1 MACAYDGHGPPAR
14 LPSLA
19 ITRPRPGVIIDRPL
33 SEPAL
38 ERVTSADGTSIAIW
52 RSGEG
57 PTLVAL
63 HGVTIDHTA
72 WDGVRPRLERARTLL
87 AVDRRG
93 HGASGEGGGD
103 YSLAREVADLLA
115 VVALV
120 DEPVDVVA
128 HSYGGLVAL
137 EAALTSDRI
146 GHLIVYEPSI
156 DDEPGFPGVVA
167 RVAELVSRGEG
178 EQAAVTLLVERSGVP
193 PDAVDA
199 VRELPLW
206 PILLRGVQVLPREG
220 AAVVGYR
227 FDPSRF
233 QRLATPTLVLV
244 GEESPGWRREA
255 MTRLQTTLSQ
265 AELRILAGQGHLAT
279 HTAPELLA
287 EEIVSFLERQ

>member
-1 MACAYDGHGPPAR
+1 M
-14 LPSLA
+14 
-19 ITRPRPGVIIDRPL
+19 

-38 ERVTSADGTSIAIW
+38 ERITSADGTSIAIW

-57 PTLVAL
+57 PPLVAL

-93 HGASGEGGGD
+93 HGASGEGGGE

-115 VVALV
+115 VVSLL
-120 DEPVDVVA
+120 DERLDVVA

-137 EAALTSDRI
+137 EAALTTDRI
-146 GHLIVYEPSI
+146 GRLIVYEPSI
-156 DDEPGFPGVVA
+156 DDDPEFPGLVA
-167 RVAELVSRGEG
+167 RVAELVSRGED

-206 PILLRGVQVLPREG
+206 PILLRGVRALPREG
-220 AAVVGYR
+220 AAVVDYR

-233 QRLATPTLVLV
+233 QRLATPTLVLL
-244 GEESPGWRREA
+244 GETSPGWRREA
-255 MTRLQTTLSQ
+255 MTRLRATLPQS
-265 AELRILAGQGHLAT
+265 ELRILTGQGHLAT
-279 HTAPELLA
+279 HAAPELLT
-287 EEIVSFLERQ
+287 EEILSFLECQGAAT

>member
-1 MACAYDGHGPPAR
+1 M
-14 LPSLA
+14 
-19 ITRPRPGVIIDRPL
+19 

-38 ERVTSADGTSIAIW
+38 ERITSADGTSIAIW
-52 RSGEG
+52 RSGDG
-57 PTLVAL
+57 PPLVAL

-72 WDGVRPRLERARTLL
+72 WDGVRPGLERTRTLL

-93 HGASGEGGGD
+93 HGASGEGGAD
-103 YSLAREVADLLA
+103 YSLAHEVADLLA
-115 VVALV
+115 VVALL

-137 EAALTSDRI
+137 EAALRSDRI
-146 GHLIVYEPSI
+146 GRLIVYEPSI
-156 DDEPGFPGVVA
+156 DDEPEFPGVVA
-167 RVAELVSRGEG
+167 RVGELVSRGED
-178 EQAAVTLLVERSGVP
+178 EEAAVTLLVERSGVP

-233 QRLATPTLVLV
+233 QQLASRTLVLV

-255 MTRLQTTLSQ
+255 MTLLQATLPQ

-279 HTAPELLA
+279 HTAPELLS
-287 EEIVSFLERQ
+287 EEIVSFLERQEAVT

>member
-1 MACAYDGHGPPAR
+1 
-14 LPSLA
+14 
-19 ITRPRPGVIIDRPL
+19 L
-33 SEPAL
+33 SESAL
-38 ERVTSADGTSIAIW
+38 ERIASADGTSIAIW

-57 PTLVAL
+57 PPLVAL

-93 HGASGEGGGD
+93 HGASERGGAD
-103 YSLAREVADLLA
+103 YSLAHEVADLLA
-115 VVALV
+115 VVALL

-146 GHLIVYEPSI
+146 GRLIVYEPSI
-156 DDEPGFPGVVA
+156 DDDPEFPGVVA
-167 RVAELVSRGEG
+167 RVAELVSRGEV

-193 PDAVDA
+193 PDAVDT

-206 PILLRGVQVLPREG
+206 PILLRGVQALPREG

-233 QRLATPTLVLV
+233 RQLAAPTLVLV
-244 GEESPGWRREA
+244 GEESPRWRHDA
-255 MTRLQTTLSQ
+255 MTRLQATLPE

-287 EEIVSFLERQ
+287 EEIGSFLERR

>member
-1 MACAYDGHGPPAR
+1 M
-14 LPSLA
+14 
-19 ITRPRPGVIIDRPL
+19 
-33 SEPAL
+33 SELTL
-38 ERVTSADGTSIAIW
+38 ERITSADGTSIAIW

-57 PTLVAL
+57 PPLVAL

-72 WDGVRPRLERARTLL
+72 WDGVRPRLERARTVL

-93 HGASGEGGGD
+93 HGASGKGGAD
-103 YSLAREVADLLA
+103 HSLAHEVADLLA
-115 VVALV
+115 EVEVL

-146 GHLIVYEPSI
+146 GRLIVYEPSI

-167 RVAELVSRGEG
+167 RVAELVSRGEDD
-178 EQAAVTLLVERSGVP
+178 QAAVPLLVERSGVP

-206 PILLRGVQVLPREG
+206 PILLGGVQVLPREG
-220 AAVVGYR
+220 AAMVGYR

-233 QRLATPTLVLV
+233 QRLATPLWCW
-244 GEESPGWRREA
+244 SARKAR
-255 MTRLQTTLSQ
+255 
-265 AELRILAGQGHLAT
+265 AGDVR
-279 HTAPELLA
+279 P
-287 EEIVSFLERQ
+287 

>member
-1 MACAYDGHGPPAR
+1 MPRTWAYHR
-14 LPSLA
+14 S
-19 ITRPRPGVIIDRPL
+19 PL

-38 ERVTSADGTSIAIW
+38 ERITSADGTQIAIW

-57 PTLVAL
+57 PPLIAL

-72 WDGVRPRLERARTLL
+72 WDGVRPRIERERTFV

-93 HGASGEGGGD
+93 HGASGSGGAD
-103 YSLAREVADLLA
+103 YSLDDEVADLLA
-115 VVALV
+115 VVALL
-120 DEPVDVVA
+120 DEPADVVA

-137 EAALTSDRI
+137 EAALRSNLI
-146 GHLIVYEPSI
+146 GRLIVYEPSI
-156 DDEPGFPGVVA
+156 DDEPEFPGVVA
-167 RVAELVSRGEG
+167 RVAELVRRGED

-193 PDAVDA
+193 ADAVDA

-227 FDPSRF
+227 FDPARF
-233 QRLATPTLVLV
+233 QQLATPTLVLV
-244 GEESPGWRREA
+244 GGESPDWRREA
-255 MTRLQTTLSQ
+255 MTLLQTTLPH
-265 AELRILAGQGHLAT
+265 AELGILAGQAHLAT

-287 EEIVSFLERQ
+287 EEIASFLRCP

>member
-1 MACAYDGHGPPAR
+1 
-14 LPSLA
+14 
-19 ITRPRPGVIIDRPL
+19 L

-38 ERVTSADGTSIAIW
+38 ERVTSADGTPIAIW

-57 PTLVAL
+57 PPLVAL

-93 HGASGEGGGD
+93 HGASGEGGAD
-103 YSLAREVADLLA
+103 HSLAHEVADLLA
-115 VVALV
+115 VLAVL
-120 DEPVDVVA
+120 DEPVDVLA
-128 HSYGGLVAL
+128 HSYGGLV
-137 EAALTSDRI
+137 EAALSSDRI
-146 GHLIVYEPSI
+146 GRLIVYEPSI
-156 DDEPGFPGVVA
+156 DDDPAFPGVVA
-167 RVAELVSRGEG
+167 RVTELVSRGED

-220 AAVVGYR
+220 AAVIGYR
-227 FDPSRF
+227 FNPSRF

-255 MTRLQTTLSQ
+255 MTSLQTTLPR

-279 HTAPELLA
+279 HTAPELLT
-287 EEIVSFLERQ
+287 EEIVSLLEGEGAATLRTPRPTSTPTFPSPARRAAP

>member
-1 MACAYDGHGPPAR
+1 M
-14 LPSLA
+14 
-19 ITRPRPGVIIDRPL
+19 

-38 ERVTSADGTSIAIW
+38 ERITSADGTSIAIW
-52 RSGEG
+52 RSGAG
-57 PTLVAL
+57 PPVIAV

-72 WDGVRPRLERARTLL
+72 WDGVRPRLEGARTLL

-93 HGASGEGGGD
+93 HGASARGGAE
-103 YSLAREVADLLA
+103 YSLAHEVADLLA
-115 VVALV
+115 VVALL

-137 EAALTSDRI
+137 EAALASDRI
-146 GHLIVYEPSI
+146 GRLIVYEPSI
-156 DDEPGFPGVVA
+156 DDDPEFPGVVA
-167 RVAELVSRGEG
+167 RVAELVSRGEDQ
-178 EQAAVTLLVERSGVP
+178 QAAVTLLLERSGIP

-206 PILLRGVQVLPREG
+206 PIVLRGVQVLPREG

-233 QRLATPTLVLV
+233 QGLAIPTLVIV
-244 GEESPGWRREA
+244 GQASPAWRREA
-255 MTRLQTTLSQ
+255 MDRLHTTLPQ
-265 AELRILAGQGHLAT
+265 AELRILTGQGHLAT

-287 EEIVSFLERQ
+287 GEIVSFLEPR

>member
-1 MACAYDGHGPPAR
+1 MAENRGSAWNAHDLGA
-14 LPSLA
+14 
-19 ITRPRPGVIIDRPL
+19 IIDHPL

-38 ERVTSADGTSIAIW
+38 ERITSADGTSIAIW

-57 PTLVAL
+57 PPLVAL

-93 HGASGEGGGD
+93 HGASGEGGAD
-103 YSLAREVADLLA
+103 YSLAHEVADLLA
-115 VVALV
+115 VVALL

-146 GHLIVYEPSI
+146 GRLIVYEPSI
-156 DDEPGFPGVVA
+156 DDEPEFPGVVA
-167 RVAELVSRGEG
+167 RVAELVGRGED

-206 PILLRGVQVLPREG
+206 PILLRGVHVLPREG
-220 AAVVGYR
+220 TAVVDYR

-233 QRLATPTLVLV
+233 ERLATPTLVLL
-244 GEESPGWRREA
+244 GEESPHWRAEA
-255 MTRLQTTLSQ
+255 MTRLQTTLPQ

-287 EEIVSFLERQ
+287 AEIVSFVEHQ

>member
-1 MACAYDGHGPPAR
+1 M
-14 LPSLA
+14 
-19 ITRPRPGVIIDRPL
+19 

-38 ERVTSADGTSIAIW
+38 VRVTSADGTSIAIW

-57 PTLVAL
+57 PPLVAL

-103 YSLAREVADLLA
+103 YSLAQEVADLQA
-115 VVALV
+115 VVALL

-137 EAALTSDRI
+137 EAALRSDRI
-146 GHLIVYEPSI
+146 GRLVVYEPSI
-156 DDEPGFPGVVA
+156 DDEPEFPGVVA
-167 RVAELVSRGEG
+167 RVAELVRRGED

-193 PDAVDA
+193 PEAVDA

-244 GEESPGWRREA
+244 GEVSPGWRREA
-255 MTRLQTTLSQ
+255 MTCLQATLPQ
-265 AELRILAGQGHLAT
+265 AELRNLAGQGHLAT

-287 EEIVSFLERQ
+287 EEIASFLERQ

>member
-1 MACAYDGHGPPAR
+1 M
-14 LPSLA
+14 
-19 ITRPRPGVIIDRPL
+19 
-33 SEPAL
+33 
-38 ERVTSADGTSIAIW
+38 DGTSIAIR

-57 PTLVAL
+57 PGLVAL
-63 HGVTIDHTA
+63 HGVTIDHSA
-72 WDGVRPRLERARTLL
+72 WDAVRPRLEYARTLL

-93 HGASGEGGGD
+93 HGASEEGGAD
-103 YSLAREVADLLA
+103 YSLAQEVADLLA
-115 VVALV
+115 VLALL
-120 DEPVDVVA
+120 DEPVDVVG

-137 EAALTSDRI
+137 EAALASDRI
-146 GHLIVYEPSI
+146 GRLIVYEPSI
-156 DDEPGFPGVVA
+156 DDDPEFPGVVA
-167 RVAELVSRGEG
+167 RVAELVRRGED

-233 QRLATPTLVLV
+233 NRLATPILVLV
-244 GEESPGWRREA
+244 GEESPRWRREA
-255 MTRLQTTLSQ
+255 MIRLHTTLPH
-265 AELRILAGQGHLAT
+265 AALRILVGQGHLAT

-287 EEIVSFLERQ
+287 DEIVNFLETAPPPTPTLPPAASTG